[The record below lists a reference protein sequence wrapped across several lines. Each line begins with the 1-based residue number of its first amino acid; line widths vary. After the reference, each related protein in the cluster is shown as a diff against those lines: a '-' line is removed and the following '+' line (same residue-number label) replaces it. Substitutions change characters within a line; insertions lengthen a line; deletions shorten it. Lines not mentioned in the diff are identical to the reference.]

1 MEIPDSHLADEQLQR
16 ELMLTADAGHKEM
29 LENSTLDA
37 DPAKVDH
44 HPNHAVA
51 IDGGKKLG
59 DNHEEG
65 EDLIASYDSSS
76 EQVPARLPRLT
87 RAAAARANNMHS
99 ITIQNDA
106 NRNVDGGT
114 AATPK
119 APYYGVSPEEL
130 GDPLKAGSLLDS
142 ADSSADDYIP
152 LDENSDWES
161 DNESVSDDDPSWG
174 CTKNTSSKPVKRDP
188 NAPTLSKLQKR
199 RQAYAE
205 MGVELDSNGTKR
217 GVTRGDPGK
226 LEYLDNGTWVPAV
239 YHHEIRDV
247 LLKVTD
253 SMGEYDEEPA
263 SGVNPL
269 DRTAFKPKHK
279 SVKLN
284 IREQRPE
291 ILFQWNQTEEPPKG
305 TPDRWYYGE
314 RLILDVD
321 SRPLP
326 KWPELPLTLSGQCEG
341 LRLEYYKRLNHH
353 ISMNDLKAR
362 MPPTT
367 CRRPGL
373 KETAVKTPALA
384 NRMTRDRCRTGIKA
398 WQARQGSRHIETRIL
413 QIMPEDIQRTVLQ
426 TNSTRCF
433 RDLTAAELEY
443 VEAANEGQAENLAKA
458 GTRLLDEETR
468 RERAQRK
475 VQGRSGKNGAGVKI
489 HSIIDKATQDQLPL
503 IPGSAGTTSVPST
516 SQAHF
521 SNGRKRSTSL
531 IQDAVPK
538 RHKRLS
544 EQMTS
549 SDIDSKTEEQGD
561 GMPSKHHDMNASGE
575 LSPKSIS
582 PLDPRDDFRNKKPST
597 PLEQCIVQMA
607 LNLSRD
613 DYERY
618 VGEEAPSTD
627 RTASYE
633 AQLVDIIIARG
644 LRIGIH
650 VKLPDLKSWGPAR
663 SFEELH
669 AMALAREKPGRVTV
683 KGSQRIEG
691 QGNSLG
697 DMEGDTL
704 VG

>member
-1 MEIPDSHLADEQLQR
+1 MDIPDSQLADEQLQR
-16 ELMLTADAGHKEM
+16 ELIQAADAGYKEM
-29 LENSTLDA
+29 LENSTFDA

-44 HPNHAVA
+44 RPNHNVA
-51 IDGGKKLG
+51 TDGGKKLG
-59 DNHEEG
+59 DNHEN
-65 EDLIASYDSSS
+65 LIPSYDSSP

-99 ITIQNDA
+99 IAIQNDA
-106 NRNVDGGT
+106 NQNVDGGT

-119 APYYGVSPEEL
+119 APYYGVSSEEL
-130 GDPLKAGSLLDS
+130 GDPVDAGSFLDS
-142 ADSSADDYIP
+142 ADSSADDYIL
-152 LDENSDWES
+152 LDEDSDGES
-161 DNESVSDDDPSWG
+161 DNESLSDDDVSSG
-174 CTKNTSSKPVKRDP
+174 RTKDTSSKPVKRDP
-188 NAPTLSKLQKR
+188 NAPTLSKLQRR

-205 MGVELDSNGTKR
+205 RGVELDSNGTKR

-239 YHHEIRDV
+239 YHHEIRNV

-253 SMGEYDEEPA
+253 SMGKYDEEPA
-263 SGVNPL
+263 SGVDPL
-269 DRTAFKPKHK
+269 DRTAFKPNHK

-305 TPDRWYYGE
+305 TPDRWYYVE

-321 SRPLP
+321 NRPLP
-326 KWPELPLTLSGQCEG
+326 KWPGLPLTLSGQCEG

-367 CRRPGL
+367 CRKPGL

-413 QIMPEDIQRTVLQ
+413 QIMPEEVQRTVLQ

-433 RDLTAAELEY
+433 RDLTVAELEY
-443 VEAANEGQAENLAKA
+443 IEAANEGHAENLAKA

-475 VQGRSGKNGAGVKI
+475 AQGRSGKNGAGVKI
-489 HSIIDKATQDQLPL
+489 HPVIDEATQDRPSLTPR
-503 IPGSAGTTSVPST
+503 SSGTTPVPSA

-521 SNGRKRSTSL
+521 SNGRKRSASL
-531 IQDAVPK
+531 IQDAIPK
-538 RHKRLS
+538 RHQRSS
-544 EQMTS
+544 EQTTS
-549 SDIDSKTEEQGD
+549 DMDSENEEQGDD
-561 GMPSKHHDMNASGE
+561 GMPSKKHDTSASGE
-575 LSPKSIS
+575 LSLKSIS

-627 RTASYE
+627 RTASYQ
-633 AQLVDIIIARG
+633 AQLMDLIIARG
-644 LRIGIH
+644 LRMGIH
-650 VKLPDLKSWGPAR
+650 VRLADLKSWGPAR

-669 AMALAREKPGRVTV
+669 AMALAREKPGRFTA
-683 KGSQRIEG
+683 KASERIEG
-691 QGNSLG
+691 PGNGLG
-697 DMEGDTL
+697 DIEGDTL